1 MHCPAI
7 GVQCAARIRSSPA
20 RRCCCAPPMVAI
32 SPTGASDTG
41 SPQVH
46 VFWRTFVDEPDDET
60 KPESEELC
68 PVSLTQLR
76 DHLGKRLTAY
86 TWDALTGDWRPMR
99 QNQ

>member
-1 MHCPAI
+1 MC
-7 GVQCAARIRSSPA
+7 IRDRFNNEPDLSGFDID
-20 RRCCCAPPMVAI
+20 I
-32 SPTGASDTG
+32 SPYIRDTG

-60 KPESEELC
+60 RPESEELC

-99 QNQ
+99 QQNQICLLYTSDAA